1 MAQFGTFIVEIG
13 SYGCFEIVEI
23 IVISN
28 SQVIS
33 KIHVSRLRSFRNSF
47 NKPIIV

>member
-1 MAQFGTFIVEIG
+1 MAQFGTNIAEIG
-13 SYGCFEIVEI
+13 AWGCFEIVEI

-33 KIHVSRLRSFRNSF
+33 KIHVSRLRSFRKSF
-47 NKPIIV
+47 KPIIV